1 MKTVKTVLR
10 TSLHGIGAAV
20 LTWQLSSPG
29 SCSHLAAVLTS
40 QLFYPGSCPHLAAV
54 LTWQLFSPGS
64 CPHLTAVLSWQL
76 SSSGSCSYSYL
87 AAVLTRNWQLF
98 LLVPGSCSYS
108 YLAAVLAPLPGAD
121 HTVCYGQRIL
131 QLKTCIPIVSKTTTK
146 V

>member
-10 TSLHGIGAAV
+10 TSLHGVGAAV

-29 SCSHLAAVLTS
+29 SC
-40 QLFYPGSCPHLAAV
+40 PHKAAV
-54 LTWQLFSPGS
+54 LTWQLFSPGSCPHLATVLSWQLSSPGS

-76 SSSGSCSYSYL
+76 SSPDSCSIM
-87 AAVLTRNWQLF
+87 AAVLIWQLF